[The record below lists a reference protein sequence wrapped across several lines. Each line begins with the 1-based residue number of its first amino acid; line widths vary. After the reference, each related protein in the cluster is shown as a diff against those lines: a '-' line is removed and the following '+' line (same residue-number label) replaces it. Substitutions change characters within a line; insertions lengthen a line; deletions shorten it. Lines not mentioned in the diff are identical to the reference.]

1 MIIITATTLVI
12 TMNSS
17 NAIHNDDSNNDT
29 NNGKA
34 VESYFEEG
42 EEWFGAKVT
51 EDALSIL
58 YVLQCSIYDTTL

>member
-1 MIIITATTLVI
+1 
-12 TMNSS
+12 MNSS